1 MWWYTIVLYKPVQ
14 AIYINY
20 INVNIKNSPVLFQHH
35 ELLRTITYLI
45 HRVLK
50 PVIKCEHYIAVTII
64 QCDKT
69 EKIRNKYM

>member
-35 ELLRTITYLI
+35 EM
-45 HRVLK
+45 
-50 PVIKCEHYIAVTII
+50 ASS
-64 QCDKT
+64 
-69 EKIRNKYM
+69 